1 MATPFDYRVVFDQ
14 TINNVER
21 STAEIKTA
29 LDKVESYNLN
39 IKICDVKRRQVSQI
53 AANMTDAIDFT
64 STEALNDIGNAT
76 KLSFKIEEIVS
87 ERCKLERERQAV
99 LDSVIQAIRSLEHHR
114 DIADNL
120 ATQVS
125 GEDHWYDLYQDA
137 LIAVARWNADI
148 ASLQAR
154 RDLVGQSI

>member
-1 MATPFDYRVVFDQ
+1 MATPFDYRVVLHQ
-14 TINNVER
+14 TINNMGR

-39 IKICDVKRRQVSQI
+39 IKICDVKRTQVSQI

-99 LDSVIQAIRSLEHHR
+99 LDS
-114 DIADNL
+114 
-120 ATQVS
+120 
-125 GEDHWYDLYQDA
+125 
-137 LIAVARWNADI
+137 
-148 ASLQAR
+148 
-154 RDLVGQSI
+154 